1 MNKEKNKNKLEVLQY
16 VVTTMQTLNFQ
27 ETTAVDIVPAIEER
41 KRRNSRKNTNT
52 KTNSLEKGE
61 GTSIEPLLGKDLD
74 FSENEESLVTNKN
87 TALKA
92 VRHANAGFA
101 TNKDI
106 MQMNVQ
112 TRKRKTSKKRIKF
125 LNKY

>member
-1 MNKEKNKNKLEVLQY
+1 MNKEKNKNKPEVLQY
-16 VVTTMQTLNFQ
+16 VATTMQTLNFQ

-52 KTNSLEKGE
+52 KINSLEEGE
-61 GTSIEPLLGKDLD
+61 GTLIEPLLGKNLD
-74 FSENEESLVTNKN
+74 FLENEESLVISKN
-87 TALKA
+87 IALKA
-92 VRHANAGFA
+92 ARHVNAGFA
-101 TNKDI
+101 MSKDI